1 MGKFTLCVAFIL
13 ICVCLLGFCS
23 YSSYQRMVII
33 MGLTSCEQLLST
45 IFISLSDG

>member
-23 YSSYQRMVII
+23 YSSDQRMVI
-33 MGLTSCEQLLST
+33 MGLTSCEQLLFT
-45 IFISLSDG
+45 IFIFLSDD